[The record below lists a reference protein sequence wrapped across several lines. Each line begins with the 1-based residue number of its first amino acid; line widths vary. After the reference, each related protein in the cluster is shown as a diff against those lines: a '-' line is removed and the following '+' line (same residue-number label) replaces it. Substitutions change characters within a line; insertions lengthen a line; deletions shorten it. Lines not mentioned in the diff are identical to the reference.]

1 MTINIYGIAVFLL
14 WLSIITAISLRAW
27 INSIKN
33 RGIINCI
40 IHHLSQG
47 CLVRV
52 IEDKEE

>member
-27 INSIKN
+27 LNSIKN